1 MRRLDIIAI
10 IQARM
15 GSSRLSGK
23 VLRELSGKPVLWHV
37 VNRVGRSRLIDDIVV
52 ATTCQKRDLEIVK
65 YCAEQGIRIFVG
77 SENDVLD
84 RYYQAAR
91 LYKPKH
97 VVRITADCP
106 LHDGKVI
113 DMVIQKHLDM
123 NNDYTSNTLEDS
135 FPDGLDCE
143 VFTFSALERAWKEA
157 KFTSER
163 EHVTPYI
170 KKQESFRKC
179 SVIDSVDH
187 SQYRWTVDTE
197 KDFLFVSQIF
207 ERLHGI
213 NPGFGKEEIYALLES
228 CPELMTI
235 NQGIIRN
242 EGYIKSIEND
252 TIMIE

>member
-1 MRRLDIIAI
+1 MDIIAI

-23 VLRELSGKPVLWHV
+23 VLKELSGKPALWHV
-37 VNRVGRSRLIDDIVV
+37 INRVGRSGRIEDIVV
-52 ATTCQKRDLEIVK
+52 ATTCQKKDLEIVK
-65 YCAEQGIRIFVG
+65 YCAEQGIRVFVG
-77 SENDVLD
+77 SEEDVLD

-106 LHDGKVI
+106 LHDYKVI

-157 KFTSER
+157 KLASER

-170 KKQESFRKC
+170 KKEKSFKKF
-179 SVIDSVDH
+179 SIKDTVDH
-187 SQYRWTVDTE
+187 SQYRWTMDTDADFVFISRIYEELYE
-197 KDFLFVSQIF
+197 K
-207 ERLHGI
+207 
-213 NPGFGKEEIYALLES
+213 NPGFGREEIYDLLEGR
-228 CPELMTI
+228 PELMTI

-252 TIMIE
+252 TIMIK

>member
-1 MRRLDIIAI
+1 MKCLDIIAI

-23 VLRELSGKPVLWHV
+23 VLKELSGKPVLWHV
-37 VNRVGRSRLIDDIVV
+37 VNRVSRSERIDDTVV
-52 ATTCQKRDLEIVK
+52 ATTCQKKDLEIVK
-65 YCAEQGIRIFVG
+65 YCAEQGIRVFVG

-106 LHDGKVI
+106 LHDYNVI

-143 VFTFSALERAWKEA
+143 VFTFCALEQAWNEA
-157 KFTSER
+157 KLASER

-170 KKQESFRKC
+170 KKEKC
-179 SVIDSVDH
+179 FKKFSIKDSIDH
-187 SQYRWTVDTE
+187 SQYRWTMDTDS
-197 KDFLFVSQIF
+197 DFVFISRIF
-207 ERLHGI
+207 EELYEA
-213 NPGFGKEEIYALLES
+213 NPEFGKEEIYALLER
-228 CPELMTI
+228 CPELMAI

-242 EGYIKSIEND
+242 EGYLKSIEND
-252 TIMIE
+252 TIMTE